1 MKKVTS
7 GFFYSMPK
15 TLLSGKNET
24 VCLSTHY
31 SSLIPVKIIV
41 DIKIRE
47 KHFLTTKTI
56 DSGKFSLKFFS
67 FLRSKVLE
75 HSCFELFVPN
85 NNKKEP
91 QFASVRV
98 QVQLNGIIY
107 SAHNQDP
114 IVIYPNK
121 KITFLETDRMTYKSE
136 DTVKIRILTLGD
148 DLLPSKN
155 YKVPYVRIRNP
166 LGVGVVVWENITTE
180 LGLAQLEHK
189 LSRDSVEVKLF

>member
-1 MKKVTS
+1 
-7 GFFYSMPK
+7 
-15 TLLSGKNET
+15 
-24 VCLSTHY
+24 
-31 SSLIPVKIIV
+31 
-41 DIKIRE
+41 
-47 KHFLTTKTI
+47 
-56 DSGKFSLKFFS
+56 
-67 FLRSKVLE
+67 
-75 HSCFELFVPN
+75 
-85 NNKKEP
+85 
-91 QFASVRV
+91 
-98 QVQLNGIIY
+98 
-107 SAHNQDP
+107 
-114 IVIYPNK
+114 VIYPNK